1 MAIPCINKFAVSV
14 AVTGYP
20 LGFLSAITLE
30 GICHSILALVKCD
43 ITDIEEDVLA
53 RLSNLHTL
61 ALDFNKLTHIRQNW
75 FSGLNGLYV
84 LSLSNNKIERV
95 DAGSFIDLRS
105 LEVLSLQYNPL
116 QTVDPDWFSGLQNLL
131 ELRLGSN
138 HIPRGAFRYLHDLRD
153 LTLGGNF
160 TFVDGETFWGLR
172 NLSSVL
178 HVVGKR
184 LGTVRDTVVD
194 DASWSLSLHNLK
206 DERDHHHIRRQDV
219 SLTISDYLVCITHD
233 PFMNEQT
240 WGWTYMYNLSTSSD
254 SSVTIE
260 NTSCGLPDILLTKT
274 KGQEHSLVLIKTG
287 FFNRSTLHSDTDQ
300 CRQGWEQNGGLTVA
314 LQGGLRLRFTTLS
327 EANETMTAF
336 ALRLERTTHNASTNS
351 SSTEE
356 NLKSFTHSNARN
368 ITCFVL
374 DNGNTRW
381 LVLNGHNEDQMGYNK
396 TSPASTSTTPLEVST
411 IMNRPAPDDISIYA
425 AFLTVPGL
433 VLVLVSIVVIL
444 KRWLTLGNKNDRACI
459 VPHAKSGRAR
469 SASLPAIPHQHS
481 DVPHRQLVSC
491 RSLPTTL
498 SSIEPNYCEI
508 PDDTALSFHAYCEI
522 KDGGMSD
529 VNRSA
534 LTKLPAKTRTWREE
548 REDVVSC
555 QSLPAVS
562 PSTEPT
568 YCNISDS
575 DEGDGASLPFYGIA
589 VDLTLPA
596 VMGEGE
602 NRSIYHGNKTK
613 RSRHLSLR
621 RTRYDRWKSHRVTF
635 YGKAAETSRDHGSLE
650 RSSRRLQQTSSRPT
664 AVYGGSNC
672 KSHRVTFYGK
682 AAETYREHGSLGR
695 ISRRLQQTSSRPTAV
710 YERSKSHG
718 TTFYGKAAE
727 TSCEHGSLGRFSRRL
742 QQTSS
747 RPTAVYERSKSH
759 RRVTFYGKA
768 VNVPQNLSMRTNT
781 KPPGSNSQLTQTQE
795 DACSMIWRPTS
806 WPCQIVEG
814 GGRRRNQQRPASL
827 TEGLNSAMGL
837 QREDYEN
844 APRQTS
850 LAFTTPQTTYL
861 RSGQLLNSRSL
872 RSQSTRLSLPSLPRI
887 NGTPQNEEILNQTR
901 TNPYRSWEIPHNAH
915 FNTSRSEPQISTLA
929 NTYWPWEITIGSPL
943 APSSNRAFLTA
954 CHETLP
960 SEAPSQINTYWPWE
974 IPSVRHF
981 TCGSF
986 PVSVVVSPSVW
997 SFPRQC
1003 GSFPVSVEVS
1013 PSVWSFPRQCG
1024 CFPVSVVVSRQCGS
1038 FPVSVVVSP
1047 SVWKFP
1053 GQCGSFPVSVV
1064 VSPSVWLFPRQCGR
1078 FPVSVVVSPSVWKFP
1093 GQCGSFP
1100 VSVVVSPSV
1109 WLFPRQ
1115 CGRFP
1120 VSVEVSPSVWL
1131 FPRQCRCF
1139 PVSVDVSPSVWSF
1152 PRQCG
1157 SFPVSLVVSP
1167 SVWSF
1172 PRQCGGFPV
1181 SVDVSPVV
1189 VSPSVWSFPRQFGRF
1204 PVSVVVS
1211 QSVWSFPRQCGGFPR
1226 RCFAVSVVVSPS
1238 VWKFPG
1244 QCGRFPVSVVVSPS
1258 VWSFPSQC
1266 GRFPVSLVVSPSVW
1280 SFPVSVVVSPS
1291 VWRFP
1296 RQCRCFPVSVDV
1308 SPSVWSFP
1316 SQCGRFPVSV
1326 VVSPSVWS
1334 FPSQCG
1340 RFPVS
1345 VVVSQSVWS
1354 FPRQCGRFPV
1364 SVVVSPSVWRFP
1376 RQCRCF
1382 PVSVDVSPS
1391 VWSFPRQ
1398 CGSFPVSV
1406 VVSPSVWSFPRQCG
1420 RFPVSLVV
1428 SPSVWRF
1435 PRQCGSFPVSVVV
1448 SPSVW
1453 SFPRQCGRFPVSVV
1467 VSRQCGRFPVSVDV
1481 SPSM

>member
-43 ITDIEEDVLA
+43 ITDIEEDVFA

-194 DASWSLSLHNLK
+194 DAAWSLSLHNLK

-219 SLTISDYLVCITHD
+219 SLTISDYLVCITHH

-327 EANETMTAF
+327 EANETMRAF

-351 SSTEE
+351 SSTEG
-356 NLKSFTHSNARN
+356 NLRPFTQTNARN

-374 DNGNTRW
+374 GNGNTSCLHR
-381 LVLNGHNEDQMGYNK
+381 
-396 TSPASTSTTPLEVST
+396 T
-411 IMNRPAPDDISIYA
+411 
-425 AFLTVPGL
+425 
-433 VLVLVSIVVIL
+433 
-444 KRWLTLGNKNDRACI
+444 ACEI
-459 VPHAKSGRAR
+459 WRAR

-481 DVPHRQLVSC
+481 DVSQRQLISC

-508 PDDTALSFHAYCEI
+508 PDDTALSFHTYWEI
-522 KDGGMSD
+522 EDGGMSD

-575 DEGDGASLPFYGIA
+575 DEGDGAPLPFYGIA

-664 AVYGGSNC
+664 AVYG
-672 KSHRVTFYGK
+672 
-682 AAETYREHGSLGR
+682 
-695 ISRRLQQTSSRPTAV
+695 
-710 YERSKSHG
+710 RSKSHG

-747 RPTAVYERSKSH
+747 RPTAVYGRSKSHGTTFYGKAAETSCEHGSLGRFSRRLQQTSSRPTAVYGRSKSH

-781 KPPGSNSQLTQTQE
+781 NPPGSNSQSTQTQVHSSVIVE
-795 DACSMIWRPTS
+795 DAGSMVWRPTS
-806 WPCQIVEG
+806 WPMQIVEG
-814 GGRRRNQQRPASL
+814 GGRRRNPQRPASL
-827 TEGLNSAMGL
+827 TEVLNTAMGL
-837 QREDYEN
+837 QREDCEN

-850 LAFTTPQTTYL
+850 LTNPQTTYAL
-861 RSGQLLNSRSL
+861 SEELLNSRPL
-872 RSQSTRLSLPSLPRI
+872 RGQSTRLSLPSLRCI

-901 TNPYRSWEIPHNAH
+901 ANPYRSWEIPHNAH
-915 FNTSRSEPQISTLA
+915 FNTSRSEPQIPTVA

-943 APSSNRAFLTA
+943 APSSKRASLTA

-981 TCGSF
+981 T
-986 PVSVVVSPSVW
+986 V
-997 SFPRQC
+997 R
-1003 GSFPVSVEVS
+1003 
-1013 PSVWSFPRQCG
+1013 
-1024 CFPVSVVVSRQCGS
+1024 
-1038 FPVSVVVSP
+1038 
-1047 SVWKFP
+1047 
-1053 GQCGSFPVSVV
+1053 
-1064 VSPSVWLFPRQCGR
+1064 
-1078 FPVSVVVSPSVWKFP
+1078 
-1093 GQCGSFP
+1093 
-1100 VSVVVSPSV
+1100 
-1109 WLFPRQ
+1109 
-1115 CGRFP
+1115 
-1120 VSVEVSPSVWL
+1120 
-1131 FPRQCRCF
+1131 
-1139 PVSVDVSPSVWSF
+1139 
-1152 PRQCG
+1152 
-1157 SFPVSLVVSP
+1157 
-1167 SVWSF
+1167 
-1172 PRQCGGFPV
+1172 
-1181 SVDVSPVV
+1181 
-1189 VSPSVWSFPRQFGRF
+1189 
-1204 PVSVVVS
+1204 
-1211 QSVWSFPRQCGGFPR
+1211 
-1226 RCFAVSVVVSPS
+1226 
-1238 VWKFPG
+1238 
-1244 QCGRFPVSVVVSPS
+1244 
-1258 VWSFPSQC
+1258 
-1266 GRFPVSLVVSPSVW
+1266 
-1280 SFPVSVVVSPS
+1280 
-1291 VWRFP
+1291 
-1296 RQCRCFPVSVDV
+1296 
-1308 SPSVWSFP
+1308 
-1316 SQCGRFPVSV
+1316 
-1326 VVSPSVWS
+1326 
-1334 FPSQCG
+1334 
-1340 RFPVS
+1340 
-1345 VVVSQSVWS
+1345 
-1354 FPRQCGRFPV
+1354 
-1364 SVVVSPSVWRFP
+1364 
-1376 RQCRCF
+1376 
-1382 PVSVDVSPS
+1382 
-1391 VWSFPRQ
+1391 
-1398 CGSFPVSV
+1398 
-1406 VVSPSVWSFPRQCG
+1406 
-1420 RFPVSLVV
+1420 
-1428 SPSVWRF
+1428 
-1435 PRQCGSFPVSVVV
+1435 
-1448 SPSVW
+1448 
-1453 SFPRQCGRFPVSVV
+1453 
-1467 VSRQCGRFPVSVDV
+1467 
-1481 SPSM
+1481 

>member
-1 MAIPCINKFAVSV
+1 MIPFHAWTACKVVSNGTVDGPKAVPCINKFAVSV
-14 AVTGYP
+14 ALTGYP
-20 LGFLSAITLE
+20 LGLLSAKTLE

-75 FSGLNGLYV
+75 FSGLKGLYV
-84 LSLSNNKIERV
+84 LSLSNNKIERL
-95 DAGSFIDLRS
+95 DAGSFIDLSS
-105 LEVLSLQYNPL
+105 LEVLNLQNNQL
-116 QTVDPDWFSGLQNLL
+116 HAVDPDWFSGLQNLL
-131 ELRLGSN
+131 ELRLESN
-138 HIPRGAFRYLHDLRD
+138 HIPQSAFQYLHDLRD

-172 NLSSVL
+172 NVSSVL
-178 HVVGKR
+178 HIVGKR
-184 LGTVRDTVVD
+184 LGTVRDTVV
-194 DASWSLSLHNLK
+194 SLHNRK
-206 DERDHHHIRRQDV
+206 DERDPHHIRRQDV

-240 WGWTYMYNLSTSSD
+240 WGWTYMYNLSSSSD

-327 EANETMTAF
+327 EANETMRAF
-336 ALRLERTTHNASTNS
+336 ALRLERTTHNASTNGS
-351 SSTEE
+351 SAEG
-356 NLKSFTHSNARN
+356 NLKPFTQANARN
-368 ITCFVL
+368 MTCFVL

-396 TSPASTSTTPLEVST
+396 TSPASTTPLEVST

-425 AFLTVPGL
+425 AFLAVPGL

-444 KRWLTLGNKNDRACI
+444 KRLLTLGNKNDRACT

-481 DVPHRQLVSC
+481 DVPHRQLISC

-508 PDDTALSFHAYCEI
+508 PDDTALSFHTYCEI
-522 KDGGMSD
+522 EDGGMSD

-575 DEGDGASLPFYGIA
+575 DEGDGAPLPFYGIA

-664 AVYGGSNC
+664 AVYGRS
-672 KSHRVTFYGK
+672 KSHGTTFYGK
-682 AAETYREHGSLGR
+682 AAETSRDHGNLERS
-695 ISRRLQQTSSRPTAV
+695 SRRLQQTSSRPTAV
-710 YERSKSHG
+710 YGRSKSHG

-781 KPPGSNSQLTQTQE
+781 KPPGSNSQSTQTQE

-827 TEGLNSAMGL
+827 TEVLNSAMGL

-844 APRQTS
+844 TPRQTS
-850 LAFTTPQTTYL
+850 LTTPQTTYV
-861 RSGQLLNSRSL
+861 RSGELLN
-872 RSQSTRLSLPSLPRI
+872 QSTRLSLPSLLCI
-887 NGTPQNEEILNQTR
+887 NGMNEEILNQTR
-901 TNPYRSWEIPHNAH
+901 TNPYRSWKIPHNA
-915 FNTSRSEPQISTLA
+915 RSEPQISTIA

-943 APSSNRAFLTA
+943 APQKRASLTA
-954 CHETLP
+954 CHETP
-960 SEAPSQINTYWPWE
+960 TSEAPPQINTYWPWE
-974 IPSVRHF
+974 IPSVGQF
-981 TCGSF
+981 TCG
-986 PVSVVVSPSVW
+986 
-997 SFPRQC
+997 
-1003 GSFPVSVEVS
+1003 
-1013 PSVWSFPRQCG
+1013 
-1024 CFPVSVVVSRQCGS
+1024 
-1038 FPVSVVVSP
+1038 
-1047 SVWKFP
+1047 
-1053 GQCGSFPVSVV
+1053 
-1064 VSPSVWLFPRQCGR
+1064 
-1078 FPVSVVVSPSVWKFP
+1078 
-1093 GQCGSFP
+1093 
-1100 VSVVVSPSV
+1100 
-1109 WLFPRQ
+1109 
-1115 CGRFP
+1115 
-1120 VSVEVSPSVWL
+1120 
-1131 FPRQCRCF
+1131 
-1139 PVSVDVSPSVWSF
+1139 
-1152 PRQCG
+1152 
-1157 SFPVSLVVSP
+1157 
-1167 SVWSF
+1167 
-1172 PRQCGGFPV
+1172 
-1181 SVDVSPVV
+1181 
-1189 VSPSVWSFPRQFGRF
+1189 
-1204 PVSVVVS
+1204 
-1211 QSVWSFPRQCGGFPR
+1211 
-1226 RCFAVSVVVSPS
+1226 
-1238 VWKFPG
+1238 
-1244 QCGRFPVSVVVSPS
+1244 
-1258 VWSFPSQC
+1258 
-1266 GRFPVSLVVSPSVW
+1266 
-1280 SFPVSVVVSPS
+1280 
-1291 VWRFP
+1291 
-1296 RQCRCFPVSVDV
+1296 
-1308 SPSVWSFP
+1308 
-1316 SQCGRFPVSV
+1316 
-1326 VVSPSVWS
+1326 
-1334 FPSQCG
+1334 
-1340 RFPVS
+1340 
-1345 VVVSQSVWS
+1345 
-1354 FPRQCGRFPV
+1354 
-1364 SVVVSPSVWRFP
+1364 
-1376 RQCRCF
+1376 CF

-1420 RFPVSLVV
+1420 RFPVSVEVSPSVWSFPRQCGRFPVSVVV
-1428 SPSVWRF
+1428 SPSVWKFPRQCGRFPVSVVVSPSVWSFPRQRRCFPVSVVVSPSVWMFPRQCGRFPVSVVVSPSVWLF

-1467 VSRQCGRFPVSVDV
+1467 VSPSVWKFPGQCGSFPVSVVVSPSVWTFPRQRGCFPVSVDVSPSVWSFPRQCGRFPVSVVVSPSVWSFPRQCGSFPVSVVVSPSVWKFPRQCGSFPVSVVVSPSVWSFPRQCGRFPVSVEVSPVDV
-1481 SPSM
+1481 SPSAWMFPRQCGRFPVSVIVSPSVWLFPCGRFPVSVVVSPSVWKFPRQCGRFPISVEVSPVVVSRQRGRFPVSVEVSPSVWKFPRQCGRFPVSVVVSPSVWRFPRQCRCFPVSVEVSPSVWKFPRQRRCFPVSVVVSPSV